1 MKMHRFAILKGVVF
15 FLVQIT
21 CLVANA
27 GVLDSCWKAAKKI
40 AASEQSTLYEE
51 DGRRYF
57 SYGEL
62 EFGTK
67 EDGESGFIKINDL
80 AIGIESIKFK
90 RNLSLA
96 ATFNIGAKDLN
107 MLQGEVIPIRFN
119 STPTYCL
126 IFPFSGLGASGNYAK
141 YKALIAIPKTA
152 KSPNDISGAIHK

>member
-1 MKMHRFAILKGVVF
+1 MKLHKVALLNSVVF
-15 FLVQIT
+15 FLMLIT

-40 AASEQSTLYEE
+40 KTSEQSTLIEE

-57 SYGEL
+57 SYAEL

-80 AIGIESIKFK
+80 DIGIESIKFK
-90 RNLSLA
+90 KHLLSA
-96 ATFNIGAKDLN
+96 TTFNIGAKDLN
-107 MLQGEVIPIRFN
+107 MLQGELVPIRFN
-119 STPTYCL
+119 STSTYCL
-126 IFPFSGLGASGNYAK
+126 IFPFSGLGASGSYAK

-152 KSPNDISGAIHK
+152 KSPNDISGSIRK

>member
-1 MKMHRFAILKGVVF
+1 MKLHRFAILNGLVF
-15 FLVQIT
+15 FLMQIT

-27 GVLDSCWKAAKKI
+27 GVLDRCWKAAKKI
-40 AASEQSTLYEE
+40 AANEQSTLYEE

-67 EDGESGFIKINDL
+67 EDGESGFIKINDIDL
-80 AIGIESIKFK
+80 DIKNIKFK
-90 RNLSLA
+90 RHISSA

-107 MLQGEVIPIRFN
+107 MLQGEVVPIRFN

-141 YKALIAIPKTA
+141 YKAVIAIPKTA
-152 KSPNDISGAIHK
+152 KSAGEYVGEIRK

>member
-1 MKMHRFAILKGVVF
+1 MKMHRFAILKGFVF
-15 FLVQIT
+15 FLMLIT

-27 GVLDSCWKAAKKI
+27 GVLDSCWKAAKKTKT
-40 AASEQSTLYEE
+40 SKQSTLYEE

-67 EDGESGFIKINDL
+67 EDGESGFIRINDID
-80 AIGIESIKFK
+80 IGIESIKFK
-90 RNLSLA
+90 RDITRA

-141 YKALIAIPKTA
+141 YKAVIAIPKTSKNA
-152 KSPNDISGAIHK
+152 GDYVGEIRK